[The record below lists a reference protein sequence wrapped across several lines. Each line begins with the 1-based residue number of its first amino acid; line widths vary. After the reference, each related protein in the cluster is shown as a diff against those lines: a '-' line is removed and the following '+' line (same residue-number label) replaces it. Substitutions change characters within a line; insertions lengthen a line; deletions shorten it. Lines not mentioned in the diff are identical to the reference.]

1 MTRDD
6 PANRAWMARPAD
18 SWLDETVTVRRVL
31 GLTAF
36 WLACIGLPVV
46 LALAFLR

>member
-1 MTRDD
+1 MTR
-6 PANRAWMARPAD
+6 PESHRWMASPAE

-31 GLTAF
+31 GLAAF
-36 WLACIGLPVV
+36 YIACIAIPVV